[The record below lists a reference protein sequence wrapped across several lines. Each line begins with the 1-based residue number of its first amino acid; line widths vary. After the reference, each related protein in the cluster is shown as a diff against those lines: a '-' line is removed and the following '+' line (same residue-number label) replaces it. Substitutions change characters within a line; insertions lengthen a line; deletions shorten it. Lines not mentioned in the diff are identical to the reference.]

1 VSKTT
6 ALVLGKALL
15 YLVLFIF
22 AVMTLYPLLWLLM
35 NSFKSTLEFQTNAMG
50 LPQAFTLANYAGA
63 WQVGAF
69 DKLFLNSLIY
79 TVGST
84 AVVVLLA
91 MMASFAFAK
100 LKNRFSNALYNSFI
114 VGILLTLQSIMI
126 PLFIVMNTVGLYN
139 THLGVLIPYIGIG
152 LPMGVYLGTGFIKS
166 VPDALIESARLEGAD
181 FLQVFWKIILPMTG
195 PVAITLSILNVS
207 GVWNE
212 FMLVNILTSDIDVKS
227 LPVGIMKFSGT
238 LASDYG
244 KQFAALVIGAVPMIV
259 YYFVFRKKI
268 TEGVSAGAV
277 KG

>member
-1 VSKTT
+1 MLKTVGL
-6 ALVLGKALL
+6 ALGKGLL
-15 YLVLFIF
+15 YFVLVLFS
-22 AVMTLYPLLWLLM
+22 VMTIYPLLWLFM
-35 NSFKSTLEFQTNAMG
+35 NSFKGTIEFQTNAMG
-50 LPQAFTLANYAGA
+50 LPQVFTLANYVGA
-63 WQVGAF
+63 WIIGKF

-84 AVVVLLA
+84 AAIVVLA
-91 MMASFAFAK
+91 MMAAFAFAK
-100 LKNRFSNALYNSFI
+100 LNSPAKPLLYGSFV

-126 PLFIVMNTVGLYN
+126 PLFIMLNTLGLYN

-152 LPMGVYLGTGFIKS
+152 LPMGVYLGYEYIRGI
-166 VPDALIESARLEGAD
+166 PDSLVESARLEGAGY
-181 FLQVFWKIILPMTG
+181 LSVFWRIIFPMTK

-212 FMLVNILTSDIDVKS
+212 FMLINILTTDIDVKS

-244 KQFAALVIGAVPMIV
+244 KQFAALVIGALPMLV
-259 YYFVFRKKI
+259 YYFVFRKQI
-268 TEGVSAGAV
+268 TQGVSAGAV